1 MDKHIIW
8 FIDEDEHQR
17 RTYYRELK
25 RIMPES
31 IQVEAIA
38 PFRQKEDYL
47 PLLANSR
54 TAGLIIDQKLKDT
67 GVATYMG
74 IELAQ
79 YIRGINPKIPL
90 YILTNFVHEDDEF
103 TGGEWSVEDIIG
115 KDELNDDEQTRIIQ
129 ARLLRR
135 IDIYEDILSQREQR
149 FRNLL
154 KKSLHDDFGDEERQE
169 LEQLQLERTSVTLAS
184 ELAELQQLDKL
195 VKAHQDLMAT
205 IKPAS
210 GREEKN
216 VN

>member
-31 IQVEAIA
+31 IQVEAMA

-115 KDELNDDEQTRIIQ
+115 KDQLNDDEQTRIIQ

-135 IDIYEDILSQREQR
+135 IDVYEDILSQREQR

-154 KKSLHDDFGDEERQE
+154 KKSLHDDFGNEERQE

-195 VKAHQDLMAT
+195 VKAHQELMAT
-205 IKPAS
+205 IKPTS